1 MEDEYGEYTILLQ
14 AGSGGLGQVYIATK
28 KTDNKAY
35 ILKIIK
41 QKSDVKQINS
51 LNREIK
57 ILKELNIPQLTYDD
71 YIPILYDSQESKTNP
86 YFTIDFF
93 SKKNLYEY
101 LSNPKHPN
109 GLSEKYAKVIFKKIV
124 KGIEYCHNKNICHL
138 DIKPGNIMF
147 DKNFIPKIIDFGLSR
162 KYLDNNN
169 NIIKF
174 KGHCGSPNYQ
184 SPEMLEKNEFYGVES
199 DIVSLGATLFN
210 LVTGK
215 PGFKVAYKND
225 VFYKYI
231 IEGTKNN
238 DYSLYWQ
245 NVAMNINNKQL
256 SDDFKN
262 LYIKMIAYNPKDR
275 PTIAQILSSSWL
287 NEISNLSPEQNN
299 NLENEVRNE
308 LTEIYNDIIEINNP
322 VINIENKLIEYG
334 YTTRSLDN
342 KDNKFFIDSDIKPKI
357 INEKRLKINPN
368 VKINGYLN
376 ILDFMNSLAEKIF
389 NINNN
394 NYIEADKKN
403 LKMKVIFEKEEDEIE
418 CEEKKEENKIE
429 NEENKI
435 EDESNKECE
444 MDIELFEYENGGY
457 LLEFL
462 RTEGDIQEFYDHFLE
477 IRNII
482 INELLD
488 IIN

>member
-1 MEDEYGEYTILLQ
+1 
-14 AGSGGLGQVYIATK
+14 
-28 KTDNKAY
+28 
-35 ILKIIK
+35 
-41 QKSDVKQINS
+41 
-51 LNREIK
+51 
-57 ILKELNIPQLTYDD
+57 
-71 YIPILYDSQESKTNP
+71 
-86 YFTIDFF
+86 
-93 SKKNLYEY
+93 
-101 LSNPKHPN
+101 
-109 GLSEKYAKVIFKKIV
+109 
-124 KGIEYCHNKNICHL
+124 
-138 DIKPGNIMF
+138 
-147 DKNFIPKIIDFGLSR
+147 
-162 KYLDNNN
+162 
-169 NIIKF
+169 
-174 KGHCGSPNYQ
+174 
-184 SPEMLEKNEFYGVES
+184 MLEKNEFYGVES
-199 DIVSLGATLFN
+199 DVFSLG

-215 PGFKVAYKND
+215 PGFGTAHKND
-225 VFYKYI
+225 VFYKHI
-231 IEGTKNN
+231 IEGTEKN
-238 DYSLYWQ
+238 DYTLYWQ
-245 NVAMNINNKQL
+245 SVAMNINNKQL

-322 VINIENKLIEYG
+322 VINIEDKLIEYG

-394 NYIEADKKN
+394 NYIEADKKK